1 MTPLKIVYFCLL
13 AISMVNGVCSMPT
26 GHNSGSD
33 ILNIIGP
40 RNNCSSVRL
49 CDLHHYELAL
59 TATEINRFPKEPISC
74 YLNKNQ
80 QIRYYIC
87 RKCSVCEPLS
97 AVLLECGRKH
107 DTICSNHSKVESR
120 GTVASSI
127 KSLSTL
133 TIEETIPVDANTEN
147 KDSKRSLYIIV
158 TVGVVFPN
166 VILVYFYITLRRWKR
181 LFKRI
186 CATAKLTN
194 ESTVSVIPASSE
206 RTSVGVTT
214 TCNVSLGGTATT
226 PMTMITSTKKTSY
239 NPFWLEMKAT
249 IGPEGGVVSDPRSGV
264 NLIIPPGAIPETH
277 PKQEI
282 IVRVALKPS
291 NFGLNQQKDLTL
303 LGPVVECLSPGLA
316 EFNSNVT
323 LVVPHRAKLNP
334 DWKFQVLHSEDK
346 YSDPVS
352 KFRWTVTSSN
362 HDAKHGVH
370 FEVDEN
376 FFRIKTSHFTTY
388 TCAGSCSRKAPL
400 NLQVVVYGDY
410 VHIDGRKQT
419 VDLRCY
425 VCDTI
430 KDYSH
435 TFRVNERN
443 GPLCVPRPINHFF
456 DKKTKKIEL
465 FFPEDDFGTDFQW
478 TSETFNDSLPNSRVI
493 INIDQ
498 SPLTP
503 IINTSMINTSMTNT
517 SMINTSMINTI
528 MINTIM
534 INTIMINNIM
544 MNTIMMNTSMINTK
558 ISLKHVARCC
568 SEAIPHYEAFTLK
581 PKDEG
586 TRVDS
591 LEMTLKIVANGLT
604 EIIGP
609 IRMITM
615 DTGRSQSP
623 ANYTD
628 IVSNETLREISRE
641 IPRDKW
647 KDVYRTLHD
656 FAKFEG
662 SANIDIENIEHNN
675 QSEMGEMKYQVLML
689 WRTKAGRQATKTAL
703 TQALRSCQLNSIA
716 DDCIKLES
724 TI

>member
-1 MTPLKIVYFCLL
+1 MMSFKISCVCLL
-13 AISMVNGVCSMPT
+13 VICMGNRCMSKRYDISNLRETCST
-26 GHNSGSD
+26 TSQC
-33 ILNIIGP
+33 GP
-40 RNNCSSVRL
+40 
-49 CDLHHYELAL
+49 HQYELGL
-59 TATEINRFPKEPISC
+59 TETEINKFAPKEAKTFPC
-74 YLNKNQ
+74 HLNRNQ

-87 RKCSVCEPLS
+87 HPCSVCEPPFT
-97 AVLLECGRKH
+97 VLLECGRKH
-107 DTICSNHSKVESR
+107 DTVCYPNHSKVQPSYIPNPSTNVSPKTILYRQRLQITAAMDIPINEDSESNNR
-120 GTVASSI
+120 IKWRLWMIITLGIIICVNVALVIIVRKRSRR
-127 KSLSTL
+127 
-133 TIEETIPVDANTEN
+133 P
-147 KDSKRSLYIIV
+147 SKR
-158 TVGVVFPN
+158 TF
-166 VILVYFYITLRRWKR
+166 R
-181 LFKRI
+181 
-186 CATAKLTN
+186 N
-194 ESTVSVIPASSE
+194 ESTVNVIPASSE
-206 RTSVGVTT
+206 QTAIGVDILTN
-214 TCNVSLGGTATT
+214 CNISLSTTT
-226 PMTMITSTKKTSY
+226 PMTMITSTKQTSY
-239 NPFWLEMKAT
+239 DPFWLEIKAT
-249 IGPEGGVVSDPRSGV
+249 IGPEGGVLCDSRSSVS
-264 NLIIPPGAIPETH
+264 LIVPPGSIPETH

-291 NFGLNQQKDLTL
+291 NFGLNQQKYLTL

-362 HDAKHGVH
+362 QDAKHGLH
-370 FEVDEN
+370 FEVDEH

-465 FFPEDDFGTDFQW
+465 FFPEDDFGRDFPW
-478 TSETFNDSLPNSRVI
+478 TSETFNDSLPNSRE
-493 INIDQ
+493 
-498 SPLTP
+498 
-503 IINTSMINTSMTNT
+503 
-517 SMINTSMINTI
+517 
-528 MINTIM
+528 
-534 INTIMINNIM
+534 
-544 MNTIMMNTSMINTK
+544 

-581 PKDEG
+581 PKDEE
-586 TRVDS
+586 TQVDS
-591 LEMTLKIVANGLT
+591 LEMTLKIFANGLT

-615 DTGRSQSP
+615 DTGRFQPP
-623 ANYTD
+623 AHYTD
-628 IVSNETLREISRE
+628 IVSNETLREVSRQ